1 MWPLGWGAVRVFSQ
15 TLHQAGGG
23 GRVGKSSRLFL
34 SKFKVCTSVE
44 LPLSMS
50 VPVLGEFR

>member
-1 MWPLGWGAVRVFSQ
+1 MWPLGWGAVHVFSQ

-34 SKFKVCTSVE
+34 CKFKVCTSVE